1 VVLIKCAYLSSGAV
15 LDIRWIMFKREN
27 LHKSLLMLG
36 ISDPGRIFEQLLANY
51 NAKGRYYHTSK
62 HVSDCLMSL
71 RDNVRLATKI
81 SEIEVA
87 IWFHDAIYDTHRKD
101 NEELSA
107 VWATNYL
114 SSTGVEGKVVERIN
128 NMILCTKTHDAD
140 TDDACL
146 MLDIDLG
153 ILGSQPDVFEQYDKA
168 VRQEYYWVPEVDY
181 RCARAM
187 VLQSFLN
194 RDVIYKTPEIYKR
207 LEKQARLN
215 LQHKLE
221 DLL

>member
-1 VVLIKCAYLSSGAV
+1 
-15 LDIRWIMFKREN
+15 MFKKEN
-27 LHKSLLMLG
+27 LHKSLLKLG
-36 ISDPGRIFEQLLANY
+36 ICDPGRIFAQLLANY
-51 NAKGRYYHTSK
+51 NAKGRYYHASK
-62 HVSDCLMSL
+62 HVSDCLISL
-71 RDNVRLATKI
+71 RDNVHLATKV

-107 VWATNYL
+107 AWAANYL
-114 SSTGVEGKVVERIN
+114 SSMGVEEGVTKRIK
-128 NMILCTKTHDAD
+128 NMILSTKTHDAE

-153 ILGSQPDVFEQYDKA
+153 ILGAQPDIFEQYDKA
-168 VRQEYYWVPEVDY
+168 VRQEYHWVPEVDY
-181 RCARAM
+181 RRARAM

-215 LQHKLE
+215 LLHKLE
-221 DLL
+221 DLI